1 MLSCARIHRGAK
13 PVDWSTD
20 WGEAEE
26 GGQAIRSPAE
36 KRRRDLGR
44 RRIAWM
50 GVGLALALACAV
62 LFLGEPPT
70 EDAPAEALPIADVVS
85 ERLTTLGSVVGFAGP
100 TNSHAWLGI
109 PFAKPP
115 IGELRWCPP
124 TRPEPWI
131 EPLDAL
137 AYGSPCAQLGSPL
150 GGIVTDPPG
159 APAGSEDCLFLNVWA
174 PRFDASEVPRGQARL
189 PVMVWIHGGSNT
201 IGHAGSF
208 YDGSQLAARHDL
220 VVVAVQYRLGPMG
233 WLAHP
238 ALLAGGQAGSA
249 RSGNFGT
256 LDLIAAL
263 GWVKANIEF
272 FGGDPGKVTVFG
284 ESAGGTNVVS
294 LMASPLAAGLFHRA
308 IVQSGSVG
316 SVSLATAINY
326 QDDEVA
332 GDPFSAREL
341 VLRLLIRDGS
351 ASDRAS
357 ARFFADGLD
366 DAELANF
373 LRGKT
378 AEEIL
383 TAYLDGP
390 DSVRIRL
397 PRVIRDGVVLPE
409 RRPLDLFS
417 EPGAFNRV
425 PVILGSNRDESK
437 LFLFQDPD
445 YVQTRLGLVTQVR
458 DPDRYRLVSSLHSDL
473 WKVRGVDEP
482 ARALAA
488 SSGPAVFAYR
498 FDWDEEPVRMGTDLS
513 LLLGAAHGMEIPFL
527 FGHFQFGDSA
537 TSKLVFDEVGAPG
550 RAFISDAMMSYWAE
564 FAYSGAPGRGRQGA
578 LPEWSAWG
586 TAGGRFL
593 VLDTP
598 ADGGIRMSSKT
609 VSSEDVIARL
619 GESPLLAQG
628 ERCALFRDLFAGSV
642 DWNDEVYLAL
652 GSEGCF
658 SERGGSESAD

>member
-1 MLSCARIHRGAK
+1 M
-13 PVDWSTD
+13 
-20 WGEAEE
+20 
-26 GGQAIRSPAE
+26 AI
-36 KRRRDLGR
+36 
-44 RRIAWM
+44 
-50 GVGLALALACAV
+50 GLALALACAV
-62 LFLGEPPT
+62 FLLGEPP
-70 EDAPAEALPIADVVS
+70 APDPPGEALPIADVAS

-115 IGELRWCPP
+115 IGELRWRPP
-124 TRPEPWI
+124 TRPEPWT
-131 EPLDAL
+131 EPRDAL
-137 AYGSPCAQLGSPL
+137 AYGSPCAQLGSPF
-150 GGIVTDPPG
+150 GGVATDPPG
-159 APAGSEDCLFLNVWA
+159 ALAGSEDCLVLNVWA
-174 PRFDASEVPRGQARL
+174 PRFDASEVPRGDARL
-189 PVMVWIHGGSNT
+189 PVMVWIHGGANT
-201 IGHAGSF
+201 IGYAGSF

-220 VVVAVQYRLGPMG
+220 VVVAIQYRLGPMG

-238 ALLAGGQAGSA
+238 ALLAGGEPGSP

-256 LDLIAAL
+256 LDQIAAL
-263 GWVKANIEF
+263 GWVQENIEF

-294 LMASPLAAGLFHRA
+294 LMASPLAEGLFHRA
-308 IVQSGSVG
+308 IVQSGSVR
-316 SVSLATAINY
+316 SVSLAKAVNY
-326 QDDEVA
+326 QDDEPA

-366 DAELANF
+366 EAEVASF

-383 TAYLDGP
+383 TAYLEGP
-390 DSVRIRL
+390 DSVRIGL

-409 RRPLDLFS
+409 RRPLDLFA

-445 YVQTRLGLVTQVR
+445 YVQTRLGIVTQVR

-482 ARALAA
+482 ARVLAA
-488 SSGPAVFAYR
+488 SGESTVFAYR
-498 FDWDEEPVRMGTDLS
+498 FDWDEEPARLGTDLS

-527 FGHFQFGDSA
+527 FGHFQFGDPA
-537 TSKLVFDEVGAPG
+537 TSKLVFDEAGAPG

-564 FAYSGAPGRGRQGA
+564 FAYSGSPGRGREGT

-598 ADGGIRMSSKT
+598 GDGGIRMSSDT
-609 VSSEDVIARL
+609 MRSADVIDRL
-619 GESPLLAQG
+619 GGSPLLAQS
-628 ERCALFRDLFAGSV
+628 ERCGLFRDLFEGSV
-642 DWNDEVYLAL
+642 DWDDTVYLAL
-652 GSEGCF
+652 GSEGCG
-658 SERGGSESAD
+658 SERAGSGSAD